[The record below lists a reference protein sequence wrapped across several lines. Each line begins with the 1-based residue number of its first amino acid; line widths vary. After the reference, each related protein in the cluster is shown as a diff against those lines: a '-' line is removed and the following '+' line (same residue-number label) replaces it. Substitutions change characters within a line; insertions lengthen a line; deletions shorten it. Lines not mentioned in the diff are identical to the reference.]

1 MTSMAANG
9 EPMIILTDTYL
20 QPGAPDPVLGE
31 DRVLELVRR
40 HAPAAR
46 EVTAVDESGGE
57 ARAYLCGGDLVLKT
71 QRPHR
76 LRPRTSLAKEAFI
89 LGELEA
95 VPGVPVPRV
104 LGYGREPDVEYI
116 VMTRVPGV
124 SLASAG
130 LTGASRVAVL
140 ERVGAVLRRIHEADQ
155 TAMAG
160 SALIPGDG
168 TAAGLRD
175 RLAGMFDALVDDL
188 AGDPRWAGLIDFRDV
203 AARCLAG
210 LPDGQPPVTL
220 HSNPGPEHC
229 FVDPATGAF
238 TGLIDFGDAYRSHP
252 ALDVR
257 AWRSAED
264 SRHML
269 AGYRAAGP
277 LPDGFEQ
284 VWRAGLVAAT
294 LRLAARGR
302 AEPSEIARTVSGLVE
317 R

>member
-1 MTSMAANG
+1 
-9 EPMIILTDTYL
+9 MIILTDSYV
-20 QPGAPDPVLGE
+20 QPGAPDPVLGG

-46 EVTAVDESGGE
+46 EVTGVDESGGE
-57 ARAYLCGGDLVLKT
+57 ARAYLCDGDLVLKT

-76 LRPRTSLAKEAFI
+76 LRPRTSLEKEAFI
-89 LGELEA
+89 LRALEA

-130 LTGASRVAVL
+130 LTGAARVAVL
-140 ERVGAVLRRIHEADQ
+140 EQVGAVLRRIHEADQ

-168 TAAGLRD
+168 PDGGVRE
-175 RLAGMFDALVDDL
+175 RLAGMFDGLIAGL
-188 AGDPRWAGLIDFRDV
+188 ADDPRWAGLDLRDV
-203 AARCLAG
+203 AGRCLDA
-210 LPDGQPPVTL
+210 LPAGQPPVTL

-229 FVDPATGAF
+229 FVDPATGEF

>member
-1 MTSMAANG
+1 
-9 EPMIILTDTYL
+9 MIILTDTYV
-20 QPGAPDPVLGE
+20 QPGAPDPVLDE
-31 DRVLELVRR
+31 DRVLELARR

-57 ARAYLCGGDLVLKT
+57 ARAYLCDGDLVVKT

-76 LRPRTSLAKEAFI
+76 LRPRTSLEKEAFI

-116 VMTRVPGV
+116 VMTRAPGV

-130 LTGASRVAVL
+130 LTGAALVAVL
-140 ERVGAVLRRIHEADQ
+140 EQVGAVLRRIHEMDQ

-160 SALIPGDG
+160 SDLSPGDG
-168 TAAGLRD
+168 TGAGLRE
-175 RLAGMFDALVDDL
+175 RLAGMFDALI
-188 AGDPRWAGLIDFRDV
+188 AGLGDDPRWAGLIDLRGV
-203 AARCLAG
+203 AARCVAA
-210 LPDGQPPVTL
+210 LPAGQPPATL

-257 AWRSAED
+257 AWRSVDD

-277 LPDGFEQ
+277 LPDGFEE
-284 VWRAGLVAAT
+284 VWRAGIVVAT

-302 AEPSEIARTVSGLVE
+302 AEPAEIARTVSGILE